1 MEAVIVD
8 AFVSP
13 NGGGN
18 GAGIVFV
25 DNFPSDEEM
34 RETAARVK
42 MSETAFIK
50 RFGSGYRIRYFTP
63 LYEVEL
69 CGHATVASFAYMSAQ
84 KMIKDGAYL
93 ISTKAGMLSVSVNG
107 GLVMLDMAKPDEKRE
122 LTEKEISE
130 LCDIMGAEREQIILT
145 PALVSTGLY
154 DIIMGL
160 DSREALL
167 ALKPDMER
175 LKELSRQLEVTGVH
189 AFALNKAKGPDDA
202 DAFCRNFGPVCGIDE
217 ESATG
222 TASGALT
229 YYLYKRGVI
238 KLSTGIKYLQGE
250 SMARPSDI
258 YSYITAEI
266 GGRVN
271 IRVGGMG
278 KIRE

>member
-34 RETAARVK
+34 RETAARVN

-63 LYEVEL
+63 LYEVDL
-69 CGHATVASFAYMSAQ
+69 CGHATVASFAYMSMQ
-84 KMIKDGAYL
+84 KMIKDGAHL

-122 LTEKEISE
+122 LLEAEIIE
-130 LCDIMGAEREQIILT
+130 LCDIMGVSREHVILT

-160 DSREALL
+160 DSREALF
-167 ALKPDMER
+167 ALKPDMAR
-175 LKELSRQLEVTGVH
+175 LIELSKKLDVTGVH
-189 AFALNKAKGPDDA
+189 AFALNKNAGPDDA

-238 KLSTGIKYLQGE
+238 KPNSGVKYLQGE

-258 YSYITAEI
+258 YSSIAVEP
-266 GGRVN
+266 GGRIT